1 MSQTIRQQIAQ
12 KQAEL
17 AELEHQAL
25 LAEQTENYKV
35 FAETA
40 DANPQFLVIYQL
52 AKYLKDDTISWRKNP
67 NSIDYVSCDLHELKR
82 KCYPSFRHDYEDSP
96 YTEKMITDVMDL
108 ILASETNPEW
118 IDIFTQITAKYIE
131 RAHQYNT
138 PPPPTIY
145 KEVIWVTDKKTKK
158 GKK

>member
-40 DANPQFLVIYQL
+40 DANPQFLTIYQH
-52 AKYLKDDTISWRKNP
+52 AKYLKDDTINWRKNP
-67 NSIDYVSCDLHELKR
+67 NSIDYVSNDLHAFVR
-82 KCYPSFRHDYEDSP
+82 NCYPTFRHDYEDSP
-96 YTEKMITDVMDL
+96 YTEKMITDVMNL

-118 IDIFTQITAKYIE
+118 IDIFTQITALYIV
-131 RAHQYNT
+131 RAHQYNK
-138 PPPPTIY
+138 PPPPRIY
-145 KEVIWVTDKKTKK
+145 KEVFAEEKK
-158 GKK
+158 GKKSKK